1 MGVPQNGWFIME
13 NPTKKGWFGG
23 TPILGPPIFCNDLL
37 KKRYISEK
45 GTSER
50 YIFCIG
56 SIIVFCKGTFEIHET
71 SNLCCFKATCCCLIL
86 LLSCGRTY
94 TDLDATVRSSRS
106 PWPMLLVLTFFLE
119 CTDWMNTKMAGNFSD
134 HGWCWSKHGIT
145 IISLSS
151 LLLWFE
157 MDVHPQYRFGVD
169 MYASPNGDNCG
180 SLLRLL
186 PFQLPSSLV
195 SGCFVTGNVNP
206 GLINHGLLII
216 RVPSK

>member
-13 NPTKKGWFGG
+13 NPTKKDD
-23 TPILGPPIFCNDLL
+23 LGVPLFQDPPIFCNDLL

-106 PWPMLLVLTFFLE
+106 PWPMLLVLTFFFGMHRLDE
-119 CTDWMNTKMAGNFSD
+119 HQNGWKLLGSWMMLIQTWHHNHQPFIAAFMVRNGCSSPVQI
-134 HGWCWSKHGIT
+134 WC
-145 IISLSS
+145 
-151 LLLWFE
+151 
-157 MDVHPQYRFGVD
+157 
-169 MYASPNGDNCG
+169 
-180 SLLRLL
+180 
-186 PFQLPSSLV
+186 
-195 SGCFVTGNVNP
+195 
-206 GLINHGLLII
+206 
-216 RVPSK
+216 